1 MRRRDARAHESGLP
15 PTVTATVVTV
25 GTFDG
30 MHRGHRDVVQRLV
43 DRAAA
48 AGLPSLLVTFDP
60 HPLEIVNPAAAPPL
74 LTVREEKMEIL
85 AETGVDYVAVLPFTR
100 QLADYT
106 AENFVELV
114 LRGRFRMKQLLIGYD
129 HGFGRSRAGDVS
141 VLRSLGERDGFDVEV
156 VEAVEAPDGH
166 SISSTAIRRSVA
178 GGDLDRA
185 AEALGRLYSVGG
197 RVGRG
202 EQRGRQLGFPTI
214 NLTPLPRKLLP
225 PEGVYAARAQTPQG
239 TFGAMVNLG
248 PRPTF
253 GDATV
258 GIEAFLFDTD
268 VDLYG
273 AHVRL
278 ELVSRL
284 RDTRKFPDAA
294 ALIEQIKRDE
304 IAARSALTV
313 LSVAG
318 NVRTAQNASGTARP
332 MGVTSISSSQ

>member
-1 MRRRDARAHESGLP
+1 MLRTDPASESGLP

-43 DRAAA
+43 DRASA

-60 HPLEIVNPAAAPPL
+60 HPLEVVNPAAAPPL
-74 LTVREEKMEIL
+74 LTVREEKIEIL
-85 AETGVDYVAVLPFTR
+85 AETGLDYVAVLPFTR
-100 QLADYT
+100 RLADYS
-106 AENFVELV
+106 AEEFVELV
-114 LRGRFRMKQLLIGYD
+114 LRGRFRMKELLIGYD
-129 HGFGRSRAGDVS
+129 HGFGRSRAGDVG
-141 VLRSLGERDGFDVEV
+141 VLRSLGRRDGFDVQV

-178 GGDLDRA
+178 GGDLEKA
-185 AEALGRLYSVGG
+185 ADSLGRLYSVGG
-197 RVGRG
+197 TVVRG
-202 EQRGRQLGFPTI
+202 DQRGRQLGFPTV
-214 NLTPLPRKLLP
+214 NVPSPPRKLLP
-225 PEGVYAARAQTPQG
+225 PEGVYAARVQTPRG

-253 GDATV
+253 GDSTA

-273 AHVRL
+273 AHIRIEFL
-278 ELVSRL
+278 ARL
-284 RDTRKFPDAA
+284 RVTRKFSDAA
-294 ALIEQIKRDE
+294 ALVEQIKRDE
-304 IAARSALTV
+304 ITARSALTV

-318 NVRTAQNASGTARP
+318 NVRTAQSAGAAMARP
-332 MGVTSISSSQ
+332 GVTSISS

>member
-1 MRRRDARAHESGLP
+1 MRPPDARVHESGLP

-48 AGLPSLLVTFDP
+48 AGLPSLLLTFDP
-60 HPLEIVNPAAAPPL
+60 HPLEVVNPAAAPPL
-74 LTVREEKMEIL
+74 LTSREEKIEIL
-85 AETGVDYVAVLPFTR
+85 AETGIDYVAVLPFTR
-100 QLADYT
+100 QLADYS
-106 AENFVELV
+106 AEQFVELV
-114 LRGRFRMKQLLIGYD
+114 LRARFRMRQLLIGYD

-141 VLRSLGERDGFDVEV
+141 VLKSLGKRDGFAVEV
-156 VEAVEAPDGH
+156 VQAVEAPDGH

-185 AEALGRLYSVGG
+185 ADSLGRLYSVGG
-197 RVGRG
+197 KVGRG
-202 EQRGRQLGFPTI
+202 DQRGRRLGFPTI
-214 NLTPLPRKLLP
+214 NLVQPPRKLLP
-225 PEGVYAARAQTPQG
+225 PEGVYAARVQTPRG

-253 GDATV
+253 GDSSV
-258 GIEAFLFDTD
+258 GLEAYLFDTE

-278 ELVSRL
+278 EFVARL
-284 RDTRKFPDAA
+284 RDTRAFPDAA
-294 ALIEQIKRDE
+294 ALVEQIKRDE
-304 IAARSALTV
+304 TAARSALTV

-318 NVRTAQNASGTARP
+318 NVRTAQNAAGTARP
-332 MGVTSISSSQ
+332 AGVTSISS

>member
-1 MRRRDARAHESGLP
+1 MRLPEARAEESGLP

-48 AGLPSLLVTFDP
+48 AGLPSLLLTFDP
-60 HPLEIVNPAAAPPL
+60 HPLEVVNPAAAPPL
-74 LTVREEKMEIL
+74 LTSREEKIEIL
-85 AETGVDYVAVLPFTR
+85 AETGLDYVAVLPFTR
-100 QLADYT
+100 QLADYS
-106 AENFVELV
+106 AEQFVELV
-114 LRGRFRMKQLLIGYD
+114 LRARFRMRELLIGYD

-141 VLRSLGERDGFDVEV
+141 VLKALGARDGFDVTV

-178 GGDLDRA
+178 GGDLDKA
-185 AEALGRLYSVGG
+185 ADSLGRLYSVGG
-197 RVGRG
+197 IVTRG
-202 EQRGRQLGFPTI
+202 DERGRRLGFPTI
-214 NLTPLPRKLLP
+214 NLSPPPRKLLP
-225 PEGVYAARAQTPQG
+225 PEGVYAARVQTPRG
-239 TFGAMVNLG
+239 AFGAMLNLG

-253 GDATV
+253 DDHAA
-258 GIEAFLFDTD
+258 GIEAYLFDTD

-284 RDTRKFPDAA
+284 RDTRRFPDAA
-294 ALIEQIKRDE
+294 ALVEQIKRDE

-318 NVRTAQNASGTARP
+318 NVRTAQNAAGTARP
-332 MGVTSISSSQ
+332 RGVTSISSSQ

>member
-1 MRRRDARAHESGLP
+1 LRVADAGAQESGLP
-15 PTVTATVVTV
+15 PTVGATVVTV

-48 AGLPSLLVTFDP
+48 AGLPSLLLTFDP
-60 HPLEIVNPAAAPPL
+60 HPLEVVNPAAAPPL
-74 LTVREEKMEIL
+74 LTSREEKIEIL
-85 AETGVDYVAVLPFTR
+85 AETGLDYVAVLPFTR
-100 QLADYT
+100 QLADYS
-106 AENFVELV
+106 AEQFVELV
-114 LRGRFRMKQLLIGYD
+114 LRGRFRMRELLIGYD

-141 VLRSLGERDGFDVEV
+141 VLKELGARDGFEVNV

-178 GGDLDRA
+178 GGDLDKA
-185 AEALGRLYSVGG
+185 ADSLGRLYSVGG
-197 RVGRG
+197 TVTRG
-202 EQRGRQLGFPTI
+202 EQRGRRLGFPTI
-214 NLTPLPRKLLP
+214 NLVPPPRKLLP
-225 PEGVYAARAQTPQG
+225 PEGVYAARVQTPRG

-253 GDATV
+253 GDSTA
-258 GIEAFLFDTD
+258 GIEAYLFDTD

-278 ELVSRL
+278 EFVSRL

-294 ALIEQIKRDE
+294 ALVEQIRRDE

-318 NVRTAQNASGTARP
+318 NVRTAQNAAGTARP
-332 MGVTSISSSQ
+332 TGVTSISSSQ

>member
-1 MRRRDARAHESGLP
+1 MRTPDVSVHESGLP

-48 AGLPSLLVTFDP
+48 AGLPSLLLTFDP

-74 LTVREEKMEIL
+74 LTVREEKIEIL
-85 AETGVDYVAVLPFTR
+85 AETGLDYVAVLPFTR
-100 QLADYT
+100 QLADYS
-106 AENFVELV
+106 AEDFVELV
-114 LRGRFRMKQLLIGYD
+114 LRKRFRMQQLLIGYD
-129 HGFGRSRAGDVS
+129 HGFGRSRAGDVN
-141 VLRSLGERDGFDVEV
+141 VLKTLGKRDGFDVEV

-166 SISSTAIRRSVA
+166 SISSTAIRRTVA
-178 GGDLDRA
+178 GGDLDKA
-185 AEALGRLYSVGG
+185 ADSLGRLYSVGG
-197 RVGRG
+197 TVGRG

-214 NLTPLPRKLLP
+214 NLSPPPRKLLP
-225 PEGVYAARAQTPQG
+225 PEGVYAARVQTPRG
-239 TFGAMVNLG
+239 TFGAVVNLG

-253 GDATV
+253 GDSTV
-258 GIEAFLFDTD
+258 GIEAFLFDTA

-278 ELVSRL
+278 ELVARL
-284 RDTRKFPDAA
+284 RDTRKFADAA
-294 ALIEQIKRDE
+294 ALVEQIRRDE
-304 IAARSALTV
+304 IAARAALTV

-318 NVRTAQNASGTARP
+318 NVRTAKNAGGAMRP
-332 MGVTSISSSQ
+332 AGVTSISS

>member
-1 MRRRDARAHESGLP
+1 MRTPDVNAHESGLP

-74 LTVREEKMEIL
+74 LTVREEKIEIL
-85 AETGVDYVAVLPFTR
+85 AETGLDYVAVVPFTR
-100 QLADYT
+100 QLADYS
-106 AENFVELV
+106 AEEFVELV
-114 LRGRFRMKQLLIGYD
+114 LRSRFRMRQLLIGYD

-141 VLRSLGERDGFDVEV
+141 VLRTLGQRDGFDVEV
-156 VEAVEAPDGH
+156 VDAVEAPDGH

-178 GGDLDRA
+178 GGDLDKA
-185 AEALGRLYSVGG
+185 ADSLGRLYSVGG
-197 RVGRG
+197 IVVHG
-202 EQRGRQLGFPTI
+202 EQRGRQLGFPTL
-214 NLTPLPRKLLP
+214 NLAPPPRKLLP
-225 PEGVYAARAQTPQG
+225 PEGVYAARVQTPRG

-253 GDATV
+253 GDSTV
-258 GIEAFLFDTD
+258 GIEAFLLDTT

-273 AHVRL
+273 SHVRL
-278 ELVSRL
+278 EFVARL
-284 RDTRKFPDAA
+284 RDTRRFPDAA
-294 ALIEQIKRDE
+294 ALVEQIRRDE
-304 IAARSALTV
+304 IAARAALTV

-318 NVRTAQNASGTARP
+318 NVRTAKHAGGATRP
-332 MGVTSISSSQ
+332 AGVTSISS

>member
-1 MRRRDARAHESGLP
+1 MHAHESGLP

-60 HPLEIVNPAAAPPL
+60 HPLEVVNPAAAPPL
-74 LTVREEKMEIL
+74 LTSREEKIEIL
-85 AETGVDYVAVLPFTR
+85 AETGLDYVAVLPFTR
-100 QLADYT
+100 QLADYS
-106 AENFVELV
+106 AEDFVELV
-114 LRGRFRMKQLLIGYD
+114 LRGRFRMKELLIGYD
-129 HGFGRSRAGDVS
+129 HGFGRSRAGDVG
-141 VLRSLGERDGFDVEV
+141 VLKSLGRRDGFDVEV
-156 VEAVEAPDGH
+156 VDAVEAPDGH

-178 GGDLDRA
+178 GGDLDKA
-185 AEALGRLYSVGG
+185 ADSLGRLYSVGG
-197 RVGRG
+197 MVTEGD
-202 EQRGRQLGFPTI
+202 QRGRHLGFPTI
-214 NLTPLPRKLLP
+214 NLVPPPRKLLP
-225 PEGVYAARAQTPQG
+225 PEGVYAARVQTPRG
-239 TFGAMVNLG
+239 TFGAMANLG

-253 GDATV
+253 EDSSV
-258 GIEAFLFDTD
+258 GIEAYLFDTA

-278 ELVSRL
+278 EFVSRL

-294 ALIEQIKRDE
+294 ALVEQIRRDE
-304 IAARSALTV
+304 TTARAALTV

-332 MGVTSISSSQ
+332 AGVTSISS